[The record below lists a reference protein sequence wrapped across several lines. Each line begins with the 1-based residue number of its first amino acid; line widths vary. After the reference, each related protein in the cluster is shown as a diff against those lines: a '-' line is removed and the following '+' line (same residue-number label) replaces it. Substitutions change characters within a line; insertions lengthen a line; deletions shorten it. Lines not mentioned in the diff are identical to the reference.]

1 MLKALVTNWH
11 KQPLLFALGVLALLQ
26 IAVRFPACFE
36 PYWYGDEGIY
46 LTLGQ
51 ALNRGAV
58 LYKDII
64 DHKTPV
70 IYYLARVDTQ
80 HNFRILLLISMTAA
94 SVAFFWVVRK
104 ITARPLVS
112 LIGAGIFSV
121 ITALPWYEGLIPNGE
136 LFVMSFILI
145 GLAIAINH
153 HDFYAVMVGK
163 EPRAHFK
170 RVWLLVLAG
179 VFLSIGVLTKV
190 PAVFDVAAIFF
201 IGFLA
206 LANQVLPWSKREDY
220 WRKSFVTVFKTWGWL
235 LLGVVAPI
243 LFSILYFALK
253 GALREYFDYGLMYNF
268 RYSGS
273 WSPEH
278 IPAQWQFLTSFW
290 FKAGIT
296 GCLLLGTSLLG
307 SKFSLALRWSLGW
320 VALATFAS
328 LLSNR
333 PYPHY
338 FLQILPPLVIL
349 LTLTGASIRD
359 WQKNRT
365 KTKQKQMIWSIIF
378 GLIGLALFIG
388 AQLLVGM
395 KPYSLT
401 EYYGRFFKYSTK
413 QISAAEY
420 RNSFNGLMKDNYAI
434 APTLMKDSSSTL
446 FIWGTNPMLY
456 ALTHTIP
463 ESRFTVQFHIKDF
476 NAEQETLDRLNAKKP
491 TYIILMHDETPPIE
505 LTALLNTSYLRV
517 SKQDTFSTYK
527 HR

>member
-1 MLKALVTNWH
+1 MLKAFAANWH

-26 IAVRFPACFE
+26 IALRFPACFE

-51 ALNRGAV
+51 ALNRGEV

-94 SVAFFWVVRK
+94 SVAFFWILRK

-112 LIGAGIFSV
+112 LLGAAGFSV
-121 ITALPWYEGLIPNGE
+121 MTALPWYEGLIPNGE
-136 LFVMSFILI
+136 LFVMSFILV
-145 GLAIAINH
+145 GLALALNQQN
-153 HDFYAVMVGK
+153 FYATMVGIQPQVPSK
-163 EPRAHFK
+163 K
-170 RVWLLVLAG
+170 DWLLVVAG
-179 VFLSIGVLTKV
+179 IFLSIGVLTKV
-190 PAVFDVAAIFF
+190 PAVFDVAAIFY
-201 IGFLA
+201 IGFLV
-206 LANQVLPWSKREDY
+206 LANQVLPWSKREEY
-220 WRKSFVTVFKTWGWL
+220 WRKSFIAVFKTWGWL
-235 LLGVVAPI
+235 ALGVIVPI
-243 LFSILYFALK
+243 LLSILYFALK
-253 GALREYFDYGLMYNF
+253 GALREYFEYGLMYNF

-278 IPAQWQFLTSFW
+278 ISASWQFLTSFW
-290 FKAGIT
+290 FKAGLA
-296 GCLLLGTSLLG
+296 GCLLLGLSLLG
-307 SKFSLALRWSLGW
+307 SRFNLALRWSLGW

-338 FLQILPPLVIL
+338 FLQILPPLIIL
-349 LTLTGASIRD
+349 LTLMGASIRD

-365 KTKQKQMIWSIIF
+365 KVRQKQMSWSIAF

-388 AQLLVGM
+388 AHLLVKM

-401 EYYGRFFKYSTK
+401 EYYGRFFKYATK
-413 QISAAEY
+413 QISAVEY

-434 APTLMKDSSSTL
+434 ASTLMSDPNSTL

-456 ALTHTIP
+456 ALTHKTP
-463 ESRFTVQFHIKDF
+463 ESRFTVQFHIADF
-476 NAEQETLDRLNAKKP
+476 HAEQETLDRLNAKRP
-491 TYIILMHDETPPIE
+491 TYIILMHDETPPPE
-505 LTALLNTSYLRV
+505 LTALLNINYLRV
-517 SKQDTFSTYK
+517 SKLQTFSTYK
-527 HR
+527 LQ